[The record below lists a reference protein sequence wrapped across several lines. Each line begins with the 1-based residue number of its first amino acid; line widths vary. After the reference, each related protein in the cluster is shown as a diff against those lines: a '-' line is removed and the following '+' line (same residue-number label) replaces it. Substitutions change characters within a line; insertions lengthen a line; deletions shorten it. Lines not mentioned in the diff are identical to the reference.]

1 MDLDLKNLALFLRV
15 ATLGAIG
22 RAGEE
27 FDLSASNASQ
37 RIQALEA
44 DLGVKLF
51 HRTTRAVTL
60 TQDGQLFIGHARR
73 ILDDVE
79 EAQNVFSGSA
89 RTVQG
94 TLRVT
99 VSATFGRSHI
109 LPFLPELLRLY
120 PNLKLELDLSDT
132 NIDIVEQGYDIAFR
146 MGELEPSSL
155 LARKVDDN
163 PMLLVASPEYLER
176 VGEPKTPED
185 LVNHSCL
192 PFGRMHTWQLIGE
205 DGKQHDVAVSGPIVT
220 NLGDAIGDLV
230 LAGMGIGL
238 ASMWLVGPDLLSGK
252 VVPVLAN
259 YKVWPETKIWAVRPP
274 GRLTPVRVKAFLDF
288 MEERIRETNQ
298 ARYGE
303 YLRQQDQ
310 KLS

>member
-1 MDLDLKNLALFLRV
+1 MSLDLKNLALFLRV

-27 FDLSASNASQ
+27 FDLSATNASQ
-37 RIQALEA
+37 RIQTLEA
-44 DLGVKLF
+44 ELGVKLF

-60 TQDGQLFIGHARR
+60 TPDGQVFIEHARR

-79 EAQNVFSGSA
+79 EAHNVFSGNAS
-89 RTVQG
+89 VIKG

-99 VSATFGRSHI
+99 MSASFGRSHI
-109 LPFLPELLRLY
+109 LPFVPELLHLY
-120 PNLKLELDLSDT
+120 PNLKLELDFSDT
-132 NIDIVEQGYDIAFR
+132 TIDIIEQGYDIAFR
-146 MGELEPSSL
+146 MGELESSSL

-163 PMLLVASPEYLER
+163 PMLLVASPDYLER
-176 VGEPKTPED
+176 SGEPKTPED
-185 LVNHSCL
+185 LMNHSCL
-192 PFGRMHTWQLIGE
+192 PFGRMNVWQLKGE
-205 DGKQHDVAVSGPIVT
+205 DGKRHDVTVSGPVMV

-238 ASMWLVGPDLLSGK
+238 ASMWYVGPDLLSGK
-252 VVPVLAN
+252 IVPVLPD

-274 GRLTPVRVKAFLDF
+274 GRLTPARVKAFLDF
-288 MEERIRETNQ
+288 MQERIRETNQ

-303 YLRQQDQ
+303 YL
-310 KLS
+310 K